1 MKEEKIGNFLLE
13 LRKEKNMTQEELSIY
28 LHVDRGTISK
38 WERGIYLPK
47 PDLLLKLSNLFNVSV
62 NEILLGERKNEKNEQ
77 EINHVTIDVLKE
89 SRKKVKRVC
98 IFSILMLFLII
109 MIFGVL
115 FFGTY
120 FVKNYNTISVYS
132 ITGENEKFEL
142 YDTLLFVSQD
152 YISLLVGGVKN
163 HSQEK
168 IYSISVYYKKDDKKN
183 EITRSTGLT
192 HYFKSELYEDL
203 EFIKQNLY
211 IDILYGQNRKETKV
225 DTIKV
230 TVKKE
235 FSNDYFSSF
244 SSIKST

>member
-47 PDLLLKLSNLFNVSV
+47 PDLLLKLSNLFDVSV